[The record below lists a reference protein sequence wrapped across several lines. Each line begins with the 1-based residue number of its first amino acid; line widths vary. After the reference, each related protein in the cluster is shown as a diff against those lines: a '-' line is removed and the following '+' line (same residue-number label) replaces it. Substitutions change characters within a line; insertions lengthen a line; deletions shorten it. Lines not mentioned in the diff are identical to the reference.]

1 MAKRFSTLAAGGLLI
16 GLLAA
21 APLALAAD
29 QGTTSGPAAG
39 NTVQPSTAMD
49 KNKMTTGQNDMKSQA
64 AQGGVAAGAPGVAG
78 QPGNKNGPPAK
89 HTAGNTG
96 NENTTR

>member
-1 MAKRFSTLAAGGLLI
+1 MSRTFNALAAGGLLI
-16 GLLAA
+16 GLLASGPVA
-21 APLALAAD
+21 MAAD

-39 NTVQPSTAMD
+39 TQVKPGMAME
-49 KNKMTTGQNDMKSQA
+49 KGKMTGKSDTGTAA

-96 NENTTR
+96 TENNTR